1 MNKSLCLSTSLSFRL
16 NWLSV
21 QTKITTELKLSTSN
35 QMGYC
40 REGERKK
47 MCGSERMC
55 VSESVCLGVCEN
67 ESMPVSEDSCVSES
81 VCE

>member
-1 MNKSLCLSTSLSFRL
+1 
-16 NWLSV
+16 
-21 QTKITTELKLSTSN
+21 
-35 QMGYC
+35 
-40 REGERKK
+40 